1 MKDKNTILKQVHEFI
16 DKLTEGN
23 EKQNFVLIGVEFND
37 EGYPVTQIKKSY
49 GSPSIAL
56 AGVELIKRKLDE
68 ESERIHDQIT
78 TVGDLSMRLNDLLE
92 KIGLDSANAD
102 ELIRQVSKD
111 GAEPIK
117 SNEDLKKLIEK
128 IKKDFGS

>member
-1 MKDKNTILKQVHEFI
+1 M
-16 DKLTEGN
+16 
-23 EKQNFVLIGVEFND
+23 LIGIEFND

-49 GSPSIAL
+49 GPPSIAL

-78 TVGDLSMRLNDLLE
+78 KIGELSMRLNDLLE
-92 KIGLDSANAD
+92 KVGLDSANAD

-111 GAEPIK
+111 GAEPIE